1 MNAMFKKGL
10 LASVLA
16 VTASSAMAA
25 SSIDIRVTGKIV
37 PASCTPTFTSGGG
50 VADFGTIKVASLN
63 DTTMTALPD
72 VKTIPITITC
82 EEATRIG
89 VTFNDAHADS
99 APTAI
104 LPIAYSDTDF
114 ALSVKATSGLGMYNG
129 QKIGAYSM
137 GIKNDVGTVTND
149 KGENLYPIFTT
160 DASAIS
166 GWGYK
171 SGSHYLQIATDKSET
186 YSFTNVFGGNAPV
199 AQKQV
204 NFIVG
209 IMAQINP
216 TNDLHITDEATLD
229 GLTNVELVYL

>member
-16 VTASSAMAA
+16 VTASSAMAT
-25 SSIDIRVTGKIV
+25 SSLDIRVTGKIV
-37 PASCTPTFTSGGG
+37 PASCTPTFTSGTG

-72 VKTIPITITC
+72 LKTIPITITC

-99 APTAI
+99 APTAT

-114 ALSVKATSGLGMYNG
+114 ALQVEYTSGLGMYNG
-129 QKIGAYSM
+129 KKIGAYSM
-137 GIKNDVGTVTND
+137 GIKKDIGTVTND
-149 KGENLYPIFTT
+149 KGENLYPIYSG
-160 DASAIS
+160 DASGTS
-166 GWGYK
+166 GWGTK
-171 SGSHYLQIATDKSET
+171 GGSHYLQIVTNKNET
-186 YSFTNVFGGNAPV
+186 YSFTNVSSGTSPV

-204 NFIVG
+204 NFTVG

-216 TNDLHITDEATLD
+216 TNDLNVTDEATLD

>member
-25 SSIDIRVTGKIV
+25 PSIDIRVTGKIV

-50 VADFGTIKVASLN
+50 IADFGTMKVSSLN
-63 DTTMTALPD
+63 STTSTALAD

-99 APTAI
+99 APTAT
-104 LPIAYSDTDF
+104 LPIAYSDVDF
-114 ALSVKATSGLGMYNG
+114 GLQTKYTSGLGMYNDK
-129 QKIGAYSM
+129 KIGAYSM
-137 GIKNDVGTVTND
+137 GIQKDVGTVTND
-149 KGENLYPIFTT
+149 TGENLYPIFTT
-160 DASAIS
+160 DASA
-166 GWGYK
+166 GWGVK
-171 SGSHYLQIATDKSET
+171 SGNHYLQVVTDKSET
-186 YSFTNVFGGNAPV
+186 YSFTNVSDGTSPV

-216 TNDLHITDEATLD
+216 TNDLHVTDEATLD

>member
-16 VTASSAMAA
+16 VAASSAMAA

-50 VADFGTIKVASLN
+50 IADFGTLKVAALN

-72 VKTIPITITC
+72 LKTIPITITC
-82 EEATRIG
+82 EEPTRIG

-99 APTAI
+99 APTET
-104 LPIAYSDTDF
+104 LPLAWSDTDF
-114 ALSVKATSGLGMYNG
+114 AGDPAYTSGLGMYNDA
-129 QKIGAYSM
+129 KIGAYSM
-137 GIKNDVGTVTND
+137 GIQKDPGTATNAEGD
-149 KGENLYPIFTT
+149 YIYPICNT
-160 DASAIS
+160 DASATS
-166 GWGYK
+166 GWGTK
-171 SGSHYLQIATDKSET
+171 GGSHYVQILTNKSET
-186 YSFTNVFGGNAPV
+186 YSFTDVAGGNAPV
-199 AQKQV
+199 AQSQY
-204 NFIVG
+204 NFVVG

-216 TNDLHITDEATLD
+216 TNDLNITDEATLD

>member
-25 SSIDIRVTGKIV
+25 STIDIQVTGKIV
-37 PASCTPTFTSGGG
+37 PASCTPTFTTGGG
-50 VADFGTIKVASLN
+50 IADFGTIQVAALN
-63 DTTMTALPD
+63 NTTMTALPD
-72 VKTIPITITC
+72 LKTIPITITC

-104 LPIAYSDTDF
+104 LPLAYSDTDF
-114 ALSVKATSGLGMYNG
+114 AREVQYTSGLGMYNG

-137 GIKNDVGTVTND
+137 GIKNDMGTVTND
-149 KGENLYPIFTT
+149 MGENLYPIFTT
-160 DASAIS
+160 DASAAS

-171 SGSHYLQIATDKSET
+171 SGSHYLQIVTDKSET
-186 YSFTNVFGGNAPV
+186 YSFTNVSGGTEPV

-216 TNDLHITDEATLD
+216 TNDLHVTDEATLD

>member
-25 SSIDIRVTGKIV
+25 SSVDIRVTGKIV

-50 VADFGTIKVASLN
+50 IADFGTIKVASLN

-72 VKTIPITITC
+72 LKTIPITITC

-99 APTAI
+99 APTAT
-104 LPIAYSDTDF
+104 LPIAYPDTDF
-114 ALSVKATSGLGMYNG
+114 ALQVKFTSGLGMYNDK
-129 QKIGAYSM
+129 KIGAYSM
-137 GIKNDVGTVTND
+137 GIQKDAGTVTND
-149 KGENLYPIFTT
+149 KGENLYPIFAT
-160 DASAIS
+160 DASATS
-166 GWGYK
+166 GWGDK
-171 SGSHYLQIATDKSET
+171 SGSHYLQVVTDKSET
-186 YSFTNVFGGNAPV
+186 YSFTNVSNGTSPV

-204 NFIVG
+204 NFTVG

-216 TNDLHITDEATLD
+216 TNDLHVTDEATLD

>member
-16 VTASSAMAA
+16 VTASSAMAV

-50 VADFGTIKVASLN
+50 IADFGTIKVASLN

-99 APTAI
+99 APTAS

-114 ALSVKATSGLGMYNG
+114 ALQVAYTSGLGMYNSA
-129 QKIGAYSM
+129 KIGAYSM
-137 GIKNDVGTVTND
+137 GIQKDAGTVTND
-149 KGENLYPIFTT
+149 KGENLYPIYSS
-160 DASAIS
+160 DASIIS
-166 GWGYK
+166 GWGPK
-171 SGSHYLQIATDKSET
+171 SGSHYLQIVTDKSET
-186 YSFTNVFGGNAPV
+186 YSFTNVSGGDAPV

>member
-25 SSIDIRVTGKIV
+25 SSVDIRVTGKIV

-50 VADFGTIKVASLN
+50 VADFGTIKVSSLN

-89 VTFNDAHADS
+89 MTFNDAHADS

-104 LPIAYSDTDF
+104 LPIAYPDTDF
-114 ALSVKATSGLGMYNG
+114 ATQVANTSGLGMYNG
-129 QKIGAYSM
+129 KKIGAYSM
-137 GIKNDVGTVTND
+137 GIQKDVGTVTND
-149 KGENLYPIFTT
+149 VGDNLYPIYNT
-160 DASAIS
+160 DASATS
-166 GWGYK
+166 GWG
-171 SGSHYLQIATDKSET
+171 GRFGNHYLQIATDKSET
-186 YSFTNVFGGNAPV
+186 YSFTNVSGGTSPV

-216 TNDLHITDEATLD
+216 ANDLHITDEATLD

>member
-16 VTASSAMAA
+16 VTASSAMAV
-25 SSIDIRVTGKIV
+25 SSLDIRVTGKIV

-50 VADFGTIKVASLN
+50 IADFGTIKVASLN
-63 DTTMTALPD
+63 ATTMTALPD
-72 VKTIPITITC
+72 VKSIPITITC

-104 LPIAYSDTDF
+104 LPISYPDTDF
-114 ALSVKATSGLGMYNG
+114 ALQAEFTSGLGMYNG
-129 QKIGAYSM
+129 KKIGAYSM

-149 KGENLYPIFTT
+149 KGENLYPIYTA
-160 DASAIS
+160 DASGTT

-171 SGSHYLQIATDKSET
+171 AGSHYLQVVTDKSET
-186 YSFTNVFGGNAPV
+186 YSFTNVSGGNSPV

-204 NFIVG
+204 NFTVG

-216 TNDLHITDEATLD
+216 TNDLHVTDEATLD

>member
-25 SSIDIRVTGKIV
+25 SSLDIRVTGKIV

-50 VADFGTIKVASLN
+50 IADFGTIKVASLN
-63 DTTMTALPD
+63 ATTMTALPD
-72 VKTIPITITC
+72 VKSIPITITC

-99 APTAI
+99 APTAT

-114 ALSVKATSGLGMYNG
+114 ALEAEFTSGLGMYNG
-129 QKIGAYSM
+129 KKIGAYSM
-137 GIKNDVGTVTND
+137 GIKKDVGTVTND
-149 KGENLYPIFTT
+149 TGENLYPIFTT
-160 DASAIS
+160 DASA
-166 GWGYK
+166 GWRYK
-171 SGSHYLQIATDKSET
+171 SGRHYLQIATDKSET
-186 YSFTNVFGGNAPV
+186 YSFTNVSGSYSPV

-204 NFIVG
+204 NFTVG

-216 TNDLHITDEATLD
+216 TNDLHVTDEATLD